1 MERIRVFER
10 RCLRACTSLY
20 RSSNS
25 NYKKYISNKTLYNI
39 SKISRIDNFIIHII
53 RNHIMRSTECMENN
67 LILAPYYTNEEYIC
81 KSLQTGYVPPEA
93 FLYLDRKGFMQNENG
108 IPIFYHIY
116 RRANNKA
123 IICKELT
130 PENRRFDTNIY
141 LKDNNILKNMGR
153 IKYWWLTEE

>member
-1 MERIRVFER
+1 MKNTYASHYK
-10 RCLRACTSLY
+10 LDMY
-20 RSSNS
+20 RQRHFC
-25 NYKKYISNKTLYNI
+25 I
-39 SKISRIDNFIIHII
+39 
-53 RNHIMRSTECMENN
+53 
-67 LILAPYYTNEEYIC
+67 LIEKVL
-81 KSLQTGYVPPEA
+81 K
-93 FLYLDRKGFMQNENG
+93 NENG

-141 LKDNNILKNMGR
+141 LKFNNILKNMGR